1 MKSIRWNIEKGKMLR
16 ENATRGNVGFEDC
29 ILAINKGRVLDIIQ
43 NPSSLH
49 SSQKMFVLDINSYAY
64 CVPFIET
71 ETGIFLKTVFPSR
84 KYTAIYLTEEKDEID
99 P

>member
-1 MKSIRWNIEKGKMLR
+1 MR
-16 ENATRGNVGFEDC
+16 ENRTRGSIGFEDC
-29 ILAINKGRVLDIIQ
+29 VAAIEEGRVLDIVQ

-49 SSQKMFVLDINSYAY
+49 RDQKMFILDINSYAY

-71 ETGIFLKTVFPSR
+71 ETGIFLKTLFPSR
-84 KYTAIYLTEEKDEID
+84 EYTAIYLVGQNDETD